1 MLCAMSNLLS
11 QQTLLA
17 RMLQTSKSRALFTR
31 AGAAETAAGSTP
43 DINTSEVGNVAID
56 VNVTAVSGTTPSLA
70 LVVDRLGSDGIYY
83 QIHAFAAIT
92 AAGKAS
98 VNLGP
103 GATVNAIPGN
113 AIRLRWTVTGTTPS
127 FTFSASVIGQ

>member
-1 MLCAMSNLLS
+1 MSNLMS

-17 RMLQTSKSRALFTR
+17 KMLQNSKSRGLFTR
-31 AGAAETAAGSTP
+31 ASSAAIAAGNTP
-43 DINTSEVGNVAID
+43 DIDTSEVDNVAID

-70 LVVDRLGSDGIYY
+70 LFVDRLGSDGIYY
-83 QIHAFAAIT
+83 QIHAFTAIT

-98 VNLGP
+98 VNIGP
-103 GATVNAIPGN
+103 GAPVNAIPGN
-113 AIRLRWTVTGTTPS
+113 AIRLRWTISGTTPS